1 MKHLKRKI
9 LQSAAAT
16 LVLTGC
22 AADGM
27 KVLDAGLSS
36 LVGLPIQ
43 SAYDRLGYP
52 NGSQNMN
59 GDTFY
64 IWSTNRNVVMP
75 VYQPGSAYGSVG
87 NTPFQVNT
95 NTPGMMP
102 MNFNCSIRVIAG
114 SDNVIKSWD
123 YQGNAGGCQGYVQ
136 SLRRQGFK

>member
-1 MKHLKRKI
+1 MKHLNRKI
-9 LQSAAAT
+9 LPSVAAT

-36 LVGLPIQ
+36 LVGQPIQ
-43 SAYDRLGYP
+43 SAYERLGYP

-64 IWSTNRNVVMP
+64 VWNTNRNVVMP
-75 VYQPGSAYGSVG
+75 VYQTGSAYGSVG

-102 MNFNCSIRVIAG
+102 MNFNCSIRVITG

-136 SLRRQGFK
+136 SLKRQGFK

>member
-64 IWSTNRNVVMP
+64 VWSTNRNVVMP
-75 VYQPGSAYGSVG
+75 VYQTGSAYGSVG

-102 MNFNCSIRVIAG
+102 MNFNCSIRVITG